1 MPVSFLLNL
10 FRSHGKAWKKFG
22 WKFLFEVICTDF
34 VNFKNFYKPP
44 PTKFPA
50 FLSKVIGQSL
60 LKSALFAR
68 NQRKINV
75 NLAQKWHIDCCI
87 LISSEKSSPHEI
99 VEKESKMD
107 AQLTLP
113 SFSGN
118 MLIMFSLFFAISE
131 INMINQALY
140 PFCSY
145 FFGAE
150 VPQPNQVKNSLNI
163 SESFF
168 SKSFYLGSSVLHE
181 DREPWI
187 LRNTKYWIFYILF
200 VRNKVKLGSKTDN
213 LYFGPLT
220 KTVKTG
226 EM

>member
-1 MPVSFLLNL
+1 MTYRLL
-10 FRSHGKAWKKFG
+10 H
-22 WKFLFEVICTDF
+22 TDF
-34 VNFKNFYKPP
+34 KW
-44 PTKFPA
+44 
-50 FLSKVIGQSL
+50 KVFST
-60 LKSALFAR
+60 R
-68 NQRKINV
+68 NWRKGVQNGRS
-75 NLAQKWHIDCCI
+75 ID
-87 LISSEKSSPHEI
+87 
-99 VEKESKMD
+99 
-107 AQLTLP
+107 P
-113 SFSGN
+113 SFSGD

-163 SESFF
+163 SKSFF

-187 LRNTKYWIFYILF
+187 LRNTKYWIFFYILF
-200 VRNKVKLGSKTDN
+200 VQNKVKLGSKTDN

-226 EM
+226 EI

>member
-10 FRSHGKAWKKFG
+10 FRSHRKAWKKFG
-22 WKFLFEVICTDF
+22 WKFLFEVICTNF

-44 PTKFPA
+44 P

-68 NQRKINV
+68 NQGKINV
-75 NLAQKWHIDCCI
+75 NWDQKWRIDCCI

-99 VEKESKMD
+99 EEKESKMD

-131 INMINQALY
+131 INMINQVLY
-140 PFCSY
+140 L
-145 FFGAE
+145 FFLIFWCRSSAAKSGQKTAWT
-150 VPQPNQVKNSLNI
+150 SLNLF
-163 SESFF
+163 SRNSF
-168 SKSFYLGSSVLHE
+168 
-181 DREPWI
+181 I
-187 LRNTKYWIFYILF
+187 
-200 VRNKVKLGSKTDN
+200 
-213 LYFGPLT
+213 
-220 KTVKTG
+220 
-226 EM
+226 